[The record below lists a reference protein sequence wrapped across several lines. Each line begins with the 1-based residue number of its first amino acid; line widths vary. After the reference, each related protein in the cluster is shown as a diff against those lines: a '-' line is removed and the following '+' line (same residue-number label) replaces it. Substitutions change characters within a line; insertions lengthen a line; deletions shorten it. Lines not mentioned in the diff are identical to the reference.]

1 MAKKKVLLVVIDAL
15 ATRVVEPAL
24 AAGKLPN
31 LTRLSEQ
38 GKLIPRCTPAFP
50 SITPSATTTIAT
62 GEYPARHGI
71 LGNFWYDEVEDEA
84 VYLGDDFWA
93 LMNKGFGNFFRDYV
107 EQLNYRQLRA
117 KSIFQLVEKHGLES
131 ACINYLCMRGDV
143 PHELNVPLLLKL
155 LPGANF
161 PDRVNGPLKLFLG
174 DFVTSNITNSEESAP
189 RIDDTIFSRYGFNDA
204 ASAKY
209 LESLA
214 EADDLPDFT
223 LAYFPDNDFASHER
237 GPQQALDV
245 IEKVDASLG
254 HFADARGGW
263 EKLLEEVCVLVTGDH
278 SQTDQADTEEGRGI
292 LLDELLAHY
301 SLAEAGKRWGEKD
314 DLMVC
319 PNMRATQIYL
329 RPDQRDRREDIVEKL
344 LCDQRVDQVFWQ
356 DPSKDEV
363 EAKVSWTVVTKQS
376 GRLSFSLA
384 SDSGGAP
391 SDEYGNRWRLDG
403 DLEAIDAQLAADGK
417 IVYGDYPNAL
427 ERIALAFTHESGDL
441 WATAVPG
448 CEFKLP
454 ETELHEGGS
463 HGSLHTLDSSP
474 PFIVAGLPD
483 SFSLPENPRS
493 VDIVP
498 LCLSILGIAYPRE
511 VGAGHVAVPLL
522 TAQSRPYRE

>member
-1 MAKKKVLLVVIDAL
+1 MARKKVLLVVIDAL

-24 AAGKLPN
+24 GAGKLPN
-31 LTRLSEQ
+31 FARLRKQ
-38 GKLIPRCTPAFP
+38 GQLIPRCTPAFP

-71 LGNFWYDEVEDEA
+71 LGNFWYDEDEDEA

-93 LMNKGFGNFFRDYV
+93 LLNKGFGNFFRDYV

-117 KSIFQLVEKHGLES
+117 KSIFQLGEKHGLET
-131 ACINYLCMRGDV
+131 ACINYLCIRGDV
-143 PHELNVPLLLKL
+143 PHELNVPLLLQL

-174 DFVTSNITNSEESAP
+174 DFVTSSVTTAEETAP
-189 RIDDTIFSRYGFNDA
+189 SINDTIFSRYGFNDA

-209 LESLA
+209 LEALA
-214 EADDLPDFT
+214 EAEGLPDFT

-245 IEKVDASLG
+245 VEQVDASLG
-254 HFADARGGW
+254 RFADARGGW
-263 EKLLEEVCVLVTGDH
+263 EALLEDVCVLVTGDH
-278 SQTDQADTEEGRGI
+278 SQTDQADSEEGRGI
-292 LLDELLAHY
+292 LLDDLLAPY
-301 SLAEAGKRWGEKD
+301 SLAEAGTRWEDED

-319 PNMRATQIYL
+319 PNMRAVQIYL
-329 RPDQRDRREDIVEKL
+329 RENGADLRESIVEKL

-356 DPSKDEV
+356 EPNKDEP
-363 EAKVSWTVVTKQS
+363 ETKVSWTVVTKKS
-376 GRLSFSLA
+376 GRLNFSLA
-384 SDSGGAP
+384 NDSGGAP

-403 DLEAIDAQLAADGK
+403 DLEAVDAQLAADGR

-454 ETELHEGGS
+454 ETEVHEGGS

-474 PFIVAGLPD
+474 PLIIAGLP
-483 SFSLPENPRS
+483 SSLSLPDTPRS

-498 LCLSILGIAYPRE
+498 LCLSILGVAHPRE

-522 TAQSRPYRE
+522 SPQSRPYRE